1 MHADRTNRVML
12 AIFGLVLLA
21 VGVAGLIANLGGFGK
36 AFADKA
42 LFTNRVS
49 RYIGEHGSWLWPVIA
64 VGCALVALLMLR
76 WIYVLLVST
85 DRADDIVFRGDASP
99 GRTVLR
105 PAALDVA
112 VRDEISTYHGVS
124 SVKARVLGDPGDPR
138 LVVTVAALTTA
149 DIPGLRQ
156 RIETQALAHARQAME
171 RADLPI
177 RVFLDVTQAE
187 ASRVT

>member
-1 MHADRTNRVML
+1 MHADRTNRVVL

-21 VGVAGLIANLGGFGK
+21 VGVAGLIASLGGFGK

-49 RYIGEHGSWLWPVIA
+49 RYFGEQGSWLWPVIA

-85 DRADDIVFRGDASP
+85 DRADDIVFRGDPDP

-105 PAALDVA
+105 PAALAAA

-124 SVKARVLGDPGDPR
+124 SAKARVLGDPGDPR

-149 DIPGLRQ
+149 DIPALRQ
-156 RIETQALAHARQAME
+156 RIETQAFAHSRQALE
-171 RADLPI
+171 KADLPI
-177 RVFLDVTQAE
+177 RMFLDVSQAE

>member
-1 MHADRTNRVML
+1 MHADRTNRVVL
-12 AIFGLVLLA
+12 TIFGLVLLA
-21 VGVAGLIANLGGFGK
+21 VGVAGLIASLGGFGK

-49 RYIGEHGSWLWPVIA
+49 RYFGEQGSWLWPVIA

-85 DRADDIVFRGDASP
+85 DRADDIVFSGDSDP

-105 PAALDVA
+105 PAALAAA
-112 VRDEISTYHGVS
+112 VGDEISTYHGVS
-124 SVKARVLGDPGDPR
+124 SAKARVLGDPGDPR

-149 DIPGLRQ
+149 DIPALRQ
-156 RIETQALAHARQAME
+156 RIETQAFAHARQALE
-171 RADLPI
+171 KADLPI
-177 RVFLDVTQAE
+177 RVFLDVSQAE
-187 ASRVT
+187 APRVT